1 MGLIVSSTLQTEP
14 CVSPMCNCAIR
25 LVAQWDLTVGDL
37 RAGSLWF
44 RSSSRALHVSLEGPD
59 VRSDVLNWQF
69 VLVPSSHLL
78 HLACP
83 RPTNEWDRL
92 YPGWGPASYMRVQF
106 WGLPSSVLHRS
117 LYSLGWSERLRW
129 VVGDYFRR
137 KRCARMAA
145 SSGLT
150 GWASWPRRL
159 TGGMLPNW
167 RLVRKLLASW
177 IVFFSSAN
185 SSCCRM

>member
-1 MGLIVSSTLQTEP
+1 MVHI
-14 CVSPMCNCAIR
+14 
-25 LVAQWDLTVGDL
+25 
-37 RAGSLWF
+37 F
-44 RSSSRALHVSLEGPD
+44 RSGLSMFHWSIQPRGVTF
-59 VRSDVLNWQF
+59 LNWQF

-83 RPTNEWDRL
+83 KPT
-92 YPGWGPASYMRVQF
+92 YAGWACCMPVQF
-106 WGLPSSVLHRS
+106 RGLSSSVLSELHRS
-117 LYSLGWSERLRW
+117 LYSLGRSGRLPW
-129 VVGDYFRR
+129 VVVDYFRR

-145 SSGLT
+145 SNGLT

-167 RLVRKLLASW
+167 RLVRKLLVSW

-185 SSCCRM
+185 SSCWRM